1 MRCRPAAGGPKP
13 PSAAFPWP
21 RGRGRHHIDGDAV
34 RKPAAK
40 TRKSCH
46 VCSSPQRHEIE
57 AARVAGCSL
66 DAIAAKHG
74 ISRDAVWRH
83 CSRHVS
89 ESAKAA
95 YLADVPLAEVAERAA
110 KEGGSILHYLA
121 LIRSTVTGQMLLA
134 AQTNDGH
141 RVAVLAGRAIECLTT
156 IGKFSGELSEL
167 RSLTLNQNSV
177 TLINAPAFARLEAML
192 VERLMPHPDA
202 LRAVLEGLGELHE
215 SPAQPALTIEGVHAD
230 AA

>member
-1 MRCRPAAGGPKP
+1 MRKAAVKG
-13 PSAAFPWP
+13 
-21 RGRGRHHIDGDAV
+21 
-34 RKPAAK
+34 
-40 TRKSCH
+40 RKSCL
-46 VCSSPQRHEIE
+46 VCSSPHRHEIE

-66 DAIAAKHG
+66 DAIAAKYA

-83 CSRHVS
+83 CSRHVT

-110 KEGGSILHYLA
+110 KEGGSILSYLA
-121 LIRSTVTGQMLLA
+121 LVRATVTGQMLLA

-167 RSLTLNQNSV
+167 RTLNV
-177 TLINAPAFARLEAML
+177 TNNVAFVSSPAFTRLERML
-192 VERLMPHPDA
+192 LDRLKSHPAA
-202 LRAVLEGLGELHE
+202 LAAVLDGLSDLEAEDDGGEARRPPMITL
-215 SPAQPALTIEGVHAD
+215 PAGGAHVA
-230 AA
+230 

>member
-1 MRCRPAAGGPKP
+1 M
-13 PSAAFPWP
+13 
-21 RGRGRHHIDGDAV
+21 

-40 TRKSCH
+40 SRKSCH
-46 VCSSPQRHEIE
+46 VCSSPHRHEIE

-66 DAIAAKHG
+66 DAIAAKYA

-83 CSRHVS
+83 CSRHVT

-110 KEGGSILHYLA
+110 KEGGSILSYLA
-121 LIRSTVTGQMLLA
+121 LVRATVTGQMLLA

-167 RSLTLNQNSV
+167 RTLNVSNNVAFVSS
-177 TLINAPAFARLEAML
+177 PAFAKLEAML
-192 VERLMPHPDA
+192 LDRLKRHPAALAAVVEG
-202 LRAVLEGLGELHE
+202 LRELEGDDGASDARRPPMITL
-215 SPAQPALTIEGVHAD
+215 PAGGVHVS
-230 AA
+230 

>member
-1 MRCRPAAGGPKP
+1 M
-13 PSAAFPWP
+13 
-21 RGRGRHHIDGDAV
+21 

-40 TRKSCH
+40 SRKSCH
-46 VCSSPQRHEIE
+46 VCSSPHRHEIE

-66 DAIAAKHG
+66 DAIAAKYA

-83 CSRHVS
+83 CSRHVT

-110 KEGGSILHYLA
+110 KEGGSILSYLA
-121 LIRSTVTGQMLLA
+121 LVRATVTGQMLLA

-167 RSLTLNQNSV
+167 RSLTVNNSV
-177 TLINAPAFARLEAML
+177 TFINSPAFTRLEAML
-192 VERLMPHPDA
+192 LDRLKAHPAA
-202 LRAVLEGLGELHE
+202 LAAVLDGLSDLEAEDDGGEARRPPLICL
-215 SPAQPALTIEGVHAD
+215 QPEAAHAG
-230 AA
+230 